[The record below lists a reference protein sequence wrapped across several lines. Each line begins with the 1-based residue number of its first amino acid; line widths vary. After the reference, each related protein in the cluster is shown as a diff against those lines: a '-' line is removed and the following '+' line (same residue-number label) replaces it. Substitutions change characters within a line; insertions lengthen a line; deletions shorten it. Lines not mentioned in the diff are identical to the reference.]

1 MNAFFLVGVIAVI
14 PVGIAGYN
22 VVTEENEKAVQSW
35 LRQHL
40 ERVESTLVPERRLG
54 ENNVDALA
62 RINIDSLAARVG
74 LDLNLYRDTELIAA
88 SRRQLVDDRI
98 VDTRLPAEV
107 FSAIYGR
114 AQHFTFVDHKL
125 GDFEYTAGYRAILNN
140 SGNPAYVLSVPT
152 LPEAERIE
160 EERARTLA
168 YLFGAMLGLG
178 VLVMFT
184 GSVLSRA
191 LARPIARLQGGLQE
205 AAQGKFE
212 HVLPVESRDEV
223 GALVTTFN
231 TMQRQLS
238 ENRQKLARQERQLAW
253 REMARQI
260 AHEIKNPL
268 TPMKLSIQ
276 HLQRS
281 YDNAKTDTSRFRRQF
296 ARTTAT
302 IVAQIDS
309 LAHIANEFSTFAQ
322 LPARKVVRVD
332 LREVISEAYGL
343 MRAEASDNATL
354 KMELSN
360 EPLPVRG
367 DPSELLRTYINLIK
381 NALEAV
387 RDIDEGTITLT
398 ARQEEDQ
405 VITEVI
411 DNGPGIPLE
420 VQDRIYEPS
429 FSTKTSGA
437 GLGLAIARQAV
448 ELSGGS
454 ISFSTE
460 LGQGTTMRI
469 DLPLDPGD
477 E

>member
-1 MNAFFLVGVIAVI
+1 M
-14 PVGIAGYN
+14 
-22 VVTEENEKAVQSW
+22 
-35 LRQHL
+35 
-40 ERVESTLVPERRLG
+40 
-54 ENNVDALA
+54 
-62 RINIDSLAARVG
+62 
-74 LDLNLYRDTELIAA
+74 
-88 SRRQLVDDRI
+88 
-98 VDTRLPAEV
+98 
-107 FSAIYGR
+107 
-114 AQHFTFVDHKL
+114 
-125 GDFEYTAGYRAILNN
+125 
-140 SGNPAYVLSVPT
+140 
-152 LPEAERIE
+152 
-160 EERARTLA
+160 
-168 YLFGAMLGLG
+168 
-178 VLVMFT
+178 
-184 GSVLSRA
+184 
-191 LARPIARLQGGLQE
+191 
-205 AAQGKFE
+205 
-212 HVLPVESRDEV
+212 LPVESRDEV
-223 GALVTTFN
+223 GALVKTFN

-281 YDNAKTDTSRFRRQF
+281 YDNAKTDSSRFRRQF
-296 ARTTAT
+296 SRTTAT

-309 LAHIANEFSTFAQ
+309 LAHIANEFSTFAR
-322 LPARKVVRVD
+322 LPTRKVVRLD

-343 MRAEASDNATL
+343 MRAEASPNVTL
-354 KMELSN
+354 KLEVS
-360 EPLPVRG
+360 EKPLPVRG

-387 RDIDEGTITLT
+387 QDIDEGTITFT
-398 ARQEEDQ
+398 ARQD
-405 VITEVI
+405 VDHAVTEVI

-469 DLPLDPGD
+469 YLPLDRGD

>member
-1 MNAFFLVGVIAVI
+1 M
-14 PVGIAGYN
+14 
-22 VVTEENEKAVQSW
+22 
-35 LRQHL
+35 LRQILPVLDDSLL
-40 ERVESTLVPERRLG
+40 ERQQPLSHRLIRW
-54 ENNVDALA
+54 
-62 RINIDSLAARVG
+62 RI
-74 LDLNLYRDTELIAA
+74 
-88 SRRQLVDDRI
+88 
-98 VDTRLPAEV
+98 LPMN
-107 FSAIYGR
+107 FR
-114 AQHFTFVDHKL
+114 
-125 GDFEYTAGYRAILNN
+125 
-140 SGNPAYVLSVPT
+140 
-152 LPEAERIE
+152 
-160 EERARTLA
+160 
-168 YLFGAMLGLG
+168 
-178 VLVMFT
+178 
-184 GSVLSRA
+184 
-191 LARPIARLQGGLQE
+191 
-205 AAQGKFE
+205 
-212 HVLPVESRDEV
+212 
-223 GALVTTFN
+223 
-231 TMQRQLS
+231 
-238 ENRQKLARQERQLAW
+238 
-253 REMARQI
+253 
-260 AHEIKNPL
+260 
-268 TPMKLSIQ
+268 
-276 HLQRS
+276 HLRS
-281 YDNAKTDTSRFRRQF
+281 S
-296 ARTTAT
+296 
-302 IVAQIDS
+302 
-309 LAHIANEFSTFAQ
+309 
-322 LPARKVVRVD
+322 PARKVVRVD

-354 KMELSN
+354 NMELSK

-411 DNGPGIPLE
+411 DNGPGIPVE